1 MKKFNILQYKKIRV
15 EERECNLIVF
25 LDSITDDLYTLS
37 SKFYEK
43 AAMFDE
49 DTFLNLGKRIESLI
63 DKVDKTSLGEYVKP
77 ICMRAVQDGLSKEEF
92 EEGFTTFCENNDIIN
107 PESLI
112 SCALEIFDYTVC

>member
-49 DTFLNLGKRIESLI
+49 DTFLNLGKRIENLI
-63 DKVDKTSLGEYVKP
+63 DKVDETNLDECVNP
-77 ICMRAVQDGLSKEEF
+77 ICKRAIQDALSREEF
-92 EEGFTTFCENNDIIN
+92 EEGFTTFCENNDITN

-112 SCALEIFDYTVC
+112 SCALEIFDYALS